1 MVLGEIGA
9 HLLAEVERGL
19 VQRQAE
25 NQLGMGGS
33 ERERDGA
40 ASGVAVEVEPVKSG
54 AASPAEQ
61 SVDLVGDRVVVGR
74 RRERV
79 ELELLRI
86 RVDVRAE
93 LADQR
98 GAYARRLGNGA
109 ASTPMSSI
117 RAT

>member
-1 MVLGEIGA
+1 
-9 HLLAEVERGL
+9 
-19 VQRQAE
+19 
-25 NQLGMGGS
+25 MGGS